1 MVEQWL
7 VPGSLEPR
15 SPFVS
20 VTRPAV
26 QGPKLRAAG
35 VAASY
40 HGLEPGSDSGP
51 RSADCGL
58 DPDPLRP
65 SLSSELHCCLHMQR
79 HPRTASLP
87 PRTAPSPHRTP
98 STLSHR

>member
-1 MVEQWL
+1 MEQWL

-40 HGLEPGSDSGP
+40 HGLEPGSDS
-51 RSADCGL
+51 ALAQLTVDL
-58 DPDPLRP
+58 
-65 SLSSELHCCLHMQR
+65 
-79 HPRTASLP
+79 
-87 PRTAPSPHRTP
+87 
-98 STLSHR
+98 TLTL